1 MFWLIPCLNPLKKEE
16 RPGELKKART
26 LTKAKKGIFF
36 VLTNKPM
43 ELMMYVGNDHIDSI
57 PLNKTKIQVPGYLGH
72 LKRHLKEKHSVLLQ
86 ESGSSAEF
94 LVVDLESGTTENLN
108 HTSPSPPRISD

>member
-1 MFWLIPCLNPLKKEE
+1 
-16 RPGELKKART
+16 
-26 LTKAKKGIFF
+26 LTKGKKGIFF

-72 LKRHLKEKHSVLLQ
+72 LKRHLKEKHSGLLQ
-86 ESGSSAEF
+86 ETGSSPEF
-94 LVVDLESGTTENLN
+94 LVVDVEPEKKEKSNETDL
-108 HTSPSPPRISD
+108 

>member
-1 MFWLIPCLNPLKKEE
+1 MKHMKNLPW
-16 RPGELKKART
+16 T
-26 LTKAKKGIFF
+26 LTLAKKGIFF
-36 VLTNKPM
+36 VITNKPM

-72 LKRHLKEKHSVLLQ
+72 LKRHLKEKHSDLLQ

-94 LVVDLESGTTENLN
+94 LVVDMESGTTQNLN
-108 HTSPSPPRISD
+108 HASPPPPKISD